1 MFQSS
6 TRVVDI
12 KGEDEDDLLEEK
24 SESVPPVFTGARRHI
39 EQMKK
44 EGGDNWLSLLN
55 QQQKQVQ

>member
-1 MFQSS
+1 M
-6 TRVVDI
+6 DI

-55 QQQKQVQ
+55 QQQKQV